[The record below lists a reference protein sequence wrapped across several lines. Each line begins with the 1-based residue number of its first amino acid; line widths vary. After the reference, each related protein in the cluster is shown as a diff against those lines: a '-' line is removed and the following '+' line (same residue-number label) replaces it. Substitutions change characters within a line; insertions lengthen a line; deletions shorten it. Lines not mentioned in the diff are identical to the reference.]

1 LDWNR
6 AAGGLQAHGAGARP
20 MRSDIGRGTQKITGS
35 LIRSNNFRTIE
46 AMANV
51 VENLGKLERRV
62 TISLPKDAVQ
72 KEVDSRIRQLAKNVR
87 MPGFRPGKVPLK
99 MVTQQY
105 SGQVQAEVLSD
116 KVGKQFFDISRA
128 ENLRVAGQPSF
139 APKSDAAASD
149 FAFDATFEVY
159 PEVTLGDI
167 ANVELER
174 TTTTIGEAEV
184 DRTLD
189 ILRKQRVHY
198 HVRGEAGEH
207 GDGGGEVAAKDGDRV
222 TVDFV
227 GKLDG
232 EAFQG
237 GTAEDFAFVLG
248 EGRMLPEFETAA
260 LGLKAGES
268 REFDLAFPADYHG
281 KEVAGKTA
289 QFTITMKRI
298 EWPHLPE
305 IDAEFAKSLGIADG
319 DLVKMRAEIRDNLE
333 REAKRRTQSIVKNQ
347 VMDALLKVAELDV
360 PNALIEQ
367 DQQRLVEMARQDL
380 AQRGVPNADSAPIP
394 AEMFKEQAER
404 RVKLGLVLAEL
415 VKANQLEAKPEQ
427 IRAEVDEFAKSYEDP
442 KEVVRWYYSNQQRL
456 AEMESYVVESN
467 VVEFVLGKAKVTDKE
482 VSFEELASATAQPQ
496 A

>member
-1 LDWNR
+1 
-6 AAGGLQAHGAGARP
+6 
-20 MRSDIGRGTQKITGS
+20 
-35 LIRSNNFRTIE
+35 
-46 AMANV
+46 MANV

-72 KEVDSRIRQLAKNVR
+72 KEIESRIRQIAKNVR

-105 SGQVQAEVLSD
+105 AGQVEAEVLSD
-116 KVGKQFFDISRA
+116 KVGKQFFDISRT

-139 APKSDAAASD
+139 SPKENAGDDAY
-149 FAFDATFEVY
+149 AFDATFEVY
-159 PEVTLGDI
+159 PEVAIGDL
-167 ANVELER
+167 AAAEVER
-174 TTTTIGEAEV
+174 TTTTIGDAEV

-198 HVRGEAGEH
+198 HARGEGGEH
-207 GDGGGEVAAKDGDRV
+207 GDGGADQAAQSGDRV

-232 EAFQG
+232 EAFAG
-237 GTAEDFAFVLG
+237 GSAEDFSFVLG
-248 EGRMLPEFETAA
+248 EGRMLPEFEQAA
-260 LGLKAGES
+260 TGLKVGES
-268 REFDLAFPADYHG
+268 REFDLKFPEDYHG

-289 QFTITMKRI
+289 QFTITMKKV

-305 IDAEFAKSLGIADG
+305 VDGDFAKSLGIADG
-319 DLVKMRAEIRDNLE
+319 DMAKMRAEIKENLE
-333 REAKRRTQSIVKNQ
+333 REAKRRTQTIVKNQ
-347 VMDALLKVAELDV
+347 VMDALLKISELEV
-360 PNALIEQ
+360 PKALIEQ
-367 DQQRLVEMARQDL
+367 DQERLVEMARQDL
-380 AQRGVPNADSAPIP
+380 VQRGVPNAASAPIP

-415 VKANQLEAKPEQ
+415 VKANGLEAKPEQ
-427 IRAEVDEFAKSYEDP
+427 IRAEVEEFAKSYEDP
-442 KEVVRWYYSNQQRL
+442 KEVIRWYYSNKQRL
-456 AEMESYVVESN
+456 AEMEAYVVESN

-482 VSFEELASATAQPQ
+482 VSFEALASASAQ

>member
-1 LDWNR
+1 
-6 AAGGLQAHGAGARP
+6 
-20 MRSDIGRGTQKITGS
+20 
-35 LIRSNNFRTIE
+35 
-46 AMANV
+46 MANV

-105 SGQVQAEVLSD
+105 SGQVEAEVLSD
-116 KVGKQFFDISRA
+116 KIGKEFFDISRA

-139 APKSDAAASD
+139 APKTEVAEGAY
-149 FAFDATFEVY
+149 AFDATFEVY
-159 PEVTLGDI
+159 PEVKIGDVATAEI
-167 ANVELER
+167 ER
-174 TTTTIGEAEV
+174 TTTSIADTEI

-189 ILRKQRVHY
+189 ILRKQRVHF
-198 HVRGEAGEH
+198 HARGDAGEH
-207 GDGGGEVAAKDGDRV
+207 GDGGADTAAKSGDRV

-227 GKLDG
+227 GKIDDV
-232 EAFQG
+232 AFPG
-237 GTAEDFAFVLG
+237 GTAEGFTFVLG

-260 LGLKAGES
+260 LGLKQGES
-268 REFDLAFPADYHG
+268 REFDLSFPADYHG
-281 KEVAGKTA
+281 KDVAGKTA
-289 QFTITMKRI
+289 KFTITMHKI

-319 DLVKMRAEIRDNLE
+319 DLVKMRAEIKDNLE
-333 REAKRRTQSIVKNQ
+333 REAKRRTQAIVKNQ
-347 VMDALLKVAELDV
+347 VMDALLKISELDV
-360 PNALIEQ
+360 PNALVEQ
-367 DQQRLVEMARQDL
+367 DQQRLVEMARADL
-380 AQRGVPNADSAPIP
+380 VQRGVPNAKDAPIP
-394 AEMFKEQAER
+394 AEMFKDQAER

-415 VKANQLEAKPEQ
+415 VKANSLEAKPEQ

-456 AEMESYVVESN
+456 AEMEAFVVESN
-467 VVEFVLGKAKVTDKE
+467 VVDFVLDKARVTDKL
-482 VSFEELASATAQPQ
+482 VSFEELASATAQ